1 MLSFPFLFDMVSF
14 TLKSCFVSIFA
25 RFHNNKFKVPKH
37 NHQLL
42 MGKKATLKPVMPV
55 RLTDSDHCFC
65 HGSDGCGGMCNI
77 APCLNSFKGSKAG
90 SHKLSVEF
98 KGMKCMF
105 HILPSGENPK
115 MDWG

>member
-1 MLSFPFLFDMVSF
+1 
-14 TLKSCFVSIFA
+14 
-25 RFHNNKFKVPKH
+25 
-37 NHQLL
+37 
-42 MGKKATLKPVMPV
+42 MGKKATLKPVILV

-105 HILPSGENPK
+105 HILPSGEK
-115 MDWG
+115 SKRWIGDDWGVEGSMVSCSWMNLFLVVKHWLFLLIYFSNQM

>member
-1 MLSFPFLFDMVSF
+1 
-14 TLKSCFVSIFA
+14 
-25 RFHNNKFKVPKH
+25 
-37 NHQLL
+37 
-42 MGKKATLKPVMPV
+42 MGKKATLKPVILV

-90 SHKLSVEF
+90 SHKLSVDF

-105 HILPSGENPK
+105 HILPSGEK
-115 MDWG
+115 SKDGLGMIGGWKAAW